1 MKAFSKYLGS
11 AALAG
16 IFGFS
21 AVSAFAADMIE
32 QAPEPAPVEVMPS
45 ESTGWAGPYV
55 GAYGHWNKGETR
67 APGMTSRTKP
77 EGYGGGVFGGYQLQ
91 DGSIVYGAEA
101 DVGYGNAE
109 GRNAVIGAKTGVEG
123 SLRARLGFAPS
134 DRVLVYGTAGGAAGN
149 VKVRDVAAGTADTN
163 TMLGYTV
170 GAGVDAKITDK
181 VFGRVEYRYT
191 DLGKDKFNIGGG
203 QRVGQETSAVR
214 LGLGLKF

>member
-1 MKAFSKYLGS
+1 MKAYSKFLGS

-16 IFGFS
+16 VVAFS
-21 AVSAFAADMIE
+21 AASAFAADMIE
-32 QAPEPAPVEVMPS
+32 QAPEPAPVEVVPT

-67 APGMTSRTKP
+67 APGIPSRIKP
-77 EGYGGGVFGGYQLQ
+77 DGFGGGAFAGYQMQ
-91 DGSIVYGAEA
+91 NGSLVYGAEA
-101 DVGYGNAE
+101 DVGYGNAD
-109 GRNAVIGAKTGVEG
+109 GRNATLHSKTGVEG

-149 VKVRDVAAGTADTN
+149 VKASDGVGADEN

-170 GAGVDAKITDK
+170 GAGVDAKITEK

-191 DLGKDKFNIGGG
+191 DLGKDRFNLGGG
-203 QRVGQETSAVR
+203 QQRISQDSNSVR
-214 LGLGLKF
+214 LGVGLKF